1 MTALTP
7 EQRRTA
13 LCQTLMIYQDARFA
27 VRPLAGACER
37 HIPLVRKAITKAF
50 NGRSVSPVGELIFIQ
65 RLQAVAD
72 RLETARLETLAMI
85 MDVCETMHLDQM
97 TMAAALKTDAVLP
110 AELKMNKEQVEGP
123 LSLVLL
129 ALQEGLEELAAA
141 GDIPQRTIDQ
151 TKELLPIMKV
161 AGGKLLQHVSTAAW
175 AARACKV
182 ITPYAGTP
190 RLRVLTPMAT
200 MPAIPAVATAPAA
213 VRAPAPLPD
222 GITPPVAVPAA
233 DATADDATRAE
244 RPMRGNPQGP
254 VDVEAYFERKRRRA
268 AGE

>member
-37 HIPLVRKAITKAF
+37 HIPLVRKAIAKAF
-50 NGRSVSPVGELIFIQ
+50 NGRSLSPLGELIFIE
-65 RLQAVAD
+65 RLQLVAD

-85 MDVCETMHLDQM
+85 MDICETMQLDQM
-97 TMAAALKTDAVLP
+97 TMAAALKSDAVL
-110 AELKMNKEQVEGP
+110 ATELKMTREQVEGP

-129 ALQEGLEELAAA
+129 ALQEGLEELAEA

-151 TKELLPIMKV
+151 TRELLPIMKV

-182 ITPYAGTP
+182 LTPYAGVP
-190 RLRVLTPMAT
+190 RLKYLTPIAS
-200 MPAIPAVATAPAA
+200 MPPAVAS
-213 VRAPAPLPD
+213 VPAPD
-222 GITPPVAVPAA
+222 RTPVPVPAEE
-233 DATADDATRAE
+233 ATPAKRS
-244 RPMRGNPQGP
+244 MHGP
-254 VDVEAYFERKRRRA
+254 VDVEEYFERRRRRA